1 MEENL
6 HESPSDEDFEK
17 ETFKDESNILLE
29 SSYSRD
35 SPNFVRHGLL
45 ATFIIV
51 FIHLG
56 KYKLYKN
63 FPISIML
70 RIKE

>member
-1 MEENL
+1 MEEGL
-6 HESPSDEDFEK
+6 HESPSYEDLEK

-29 SSYSRD
+29 SSFSRD
-35 SPNFVRHGLL
+35 SPDSVRYCLL
-45 ATFIIV
+45 AIFITV

-63 FPISIML
+63 FL
-70 RIKE
+70 NQFC